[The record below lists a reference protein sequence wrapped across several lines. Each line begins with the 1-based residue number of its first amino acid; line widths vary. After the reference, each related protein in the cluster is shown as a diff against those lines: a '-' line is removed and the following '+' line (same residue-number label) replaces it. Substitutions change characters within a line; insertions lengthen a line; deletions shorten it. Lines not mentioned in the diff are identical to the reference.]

1 MEERIGDL
9 IDILSNKY
17 EQTFQLE
24 SIDKNS
30 SIMETTLINP
40 IKLDS
45 KRTYKASMLFFT
57 TYNFIVNINETNNI
71 FRYSHNS
78 GNDWNVITLPI
89 GSYEISQIDAEIKRN
104 MKLNNHWDS
113 KNNKFYIYSSMSIQP
128 L

>member
-9 IDILSNKY
+9 IDVLSNKY

-45 KRTYKASMLFFT
+45 KRTYKAGMLFFT

-71 FRYSHNS
+71 FRYSHDSVN
-78 GNDWNVITLPI
+78 WNTITLPI
-89 GSYEISQIDAEIKRN
+89 GAYEISQIDTK
-104 MKLNNHWDS
+104 
-113 KNNKFYIYSSMSIQP
+113 
-128 L
+128 